1 MSLINRDEKDPIL
14 TNPTLC
20 FKEMKFVSQAGNQ
33 ILDVNRKSFLNISH
47 KQAVKVLK
55 STKNM
60 IVTLKDIGRLPF
72 TRVTHDKTKWITRS
86 AKNGQIER
94 WVICFVYCV
103 YLSFTPLRGCDT
115 QGCYWQLV
123 ILAVNYSE
131 DVHGFSGFENSH
143 E

>member
-1 MSLINRDEKDPIL
+1 MSLMNLDEFDPIL
-14 TNPTLC
+14 TNPNLC
-20 FKEMKFVSQAGNQ
+20 FKEMKFVSQAGDQ
-33 ILDVNRKSFLNISH
+33 ILDVNGKSFLNISH

-94 WVICFVYCV
+94 WVIFFVYCV

-123 ILAVNYSE
+123 ILAVNHSE